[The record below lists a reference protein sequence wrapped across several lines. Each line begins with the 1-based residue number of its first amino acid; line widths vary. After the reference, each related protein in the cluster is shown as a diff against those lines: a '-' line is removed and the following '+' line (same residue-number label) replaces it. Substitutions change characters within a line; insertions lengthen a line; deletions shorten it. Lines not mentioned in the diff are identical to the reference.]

1 MFSKFSQTS
10 PPQNTNQ
17 DGVMSLIQ
25 NISDEEFQQEV
36 LNAETPVLVDFWAEW
51 CGPCRMVLPI
61 LEEIATE
68 YKDLKIVKINISED
82 RQTAD
87 AYGVRGIPTLLLF
100 QDGNLVANRVGAMT
114 KEQLIEFIDQHLTT
128 SE

>member
-1 MFSKFSQTS
+1 
-10 PPQNTNQ
+10 
-17 DGVMSLIQ
+17 MSLIQ